1 MPPADDVRPADL
13 EGRAFFE
20 HQQRKR
26 RAGQARL
33 TGRAQQPPLSAAPV
47 VSPANAAVTQP
58 MAIPRLTPRLVVVTG
73 PQMGEAFDLGPGE
86 LIIGR
91 EEGCAVWLRNPKV
104 SHHHARLRR
113 GGNQVIIEDLRSTN
127 GTMVNEAV
135 IRAPTTLAPGDVI
148 TVGDVQ
154 LRLES
159 GLTPRRS
166 G

>member
-1 MPPADDVRPADL
+1 M
-13 EGRAFFE
+13 
-20 HQQRKR
+20 
-26 RAGQARL
+26 
-33 TGRAQQPPLSAAPV
+33 
-47 VSPANAAVTQP
+47 
-58 MAIPRLTPRLVVVTG
+58 
-73 PQMGEAFDLGPGE
+73 
-86 LIIGR
+86 
-91 EEGCAVWLRNPKV
+91 

-113 GGNQVIIEDLRSTN
+113 GGNQVIIEELRSTN

-159 GLTPRRS
+159 GLTSRRS